1 MSTLSEDLRT
11 ARQQKQ
17 LTLQQVA
24 DITLVNL
31 KFLEAIDHGD
41 YSFMP
46 QAYVR
51 AFLREYAQ
59 VVGMDP
65 KEAMERYERES
76 APEPP
81 PTLTRAPEAPPPVEI
96 PQAGPPAG
104 SAGFSARPAWLVTAA
119 IALFTLVVIVLA
131 LQDRP
136 EQDSAV
142 QEIPFG
148 DMVRES
154 ERRAAENIPARPE
167 PLPEELIPADSLT
180 LLAVTLDS
188 VWVQMT
194 IDNQDPREYIF
205 PPNRRATWKARN
217 RFVVTVGNAG
227 GIQFTL
233 NQVSLGTL
241 GVPGA
246 VVRNVEFSRR
256 TLDREQ

>member
-11 ARQQKQ
+11 ARQAKQ

-24 DITLVNL
+24 DITLVNV
-31 KFLEAIDHGD
+31 KFLEAIDRGD
-41 YSFMP
+41 FSFMP

-59 VVGMDP
+59 VVGMDA
-65 KEAMERYERES
+65 KETMERYENETAPKPPATEHRPAES
-76 APEPP
+76 AP
-81 PTLTRAPEAPPPVEI
+81 TVEAPKEEPEPS
-96 PQAGPPAG
+96 G
-104 SAGFSARPAWLVTAA
+104 GFSARPAWLVTAA
-119 IALFTLVVIVLA
+119 IALFTLVVIMLA

-136 EQDSAV
+136 DQESAV
-142 QEIPFG
+142 QEIPFR

-154 ERRAAENIPARPE
+154 EERAAERLGGRPE
-167 PLPEELIPADSLT
+167 PLPEEILPADSLT

-194 IDNQDPREYIF
+194 IDNQNPREYIF
-205 PPNRRATWKARN
+205 PPSRRATWKARE

-233 NQVSLGTL
+233 NQTSLGTL
-241 GVPGA
+241 GVSGA
-246 VVRNVEFSRR
+246 VVRNVEFNRR
-256 TLDREQ
+256 TLNREQ